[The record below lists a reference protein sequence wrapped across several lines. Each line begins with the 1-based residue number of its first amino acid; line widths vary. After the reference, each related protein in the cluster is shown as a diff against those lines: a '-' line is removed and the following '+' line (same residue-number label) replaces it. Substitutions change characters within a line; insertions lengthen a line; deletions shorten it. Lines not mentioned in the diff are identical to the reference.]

1 MVSTNI
7 SGKFKV
13 DILKSSN
20 DTNSV
25 NKTSDGDFTKILS
38 RHTTSDS
45 KETFK
50 TYNSEKNSDVKNVI
64 KKFYSDKSQ
73 IRSNEQKI
81 DDTDIE
87 KATAEAYSQIINVI
101 ADTLNA
107 NPDEIKDIIN
117 ELDINL
123 NALSDNQNVI
133 KIVSKYLGIDNPVNV
148 LTNDEAINAVKEI
161 NQSISEIINELK
173 DEFAITDD
181 GLKDL
186 LSKIDTVRDT
196 ENIEDIEDIVN
207 DETGNVDASDDI
219 IKESD
224 ENNNKINIDSENDNI
239 VPEKTTVKNEENANA
254 GNNKEFNNDRESK
267 SELYLNENGMESIV
281 SNLKNTITDNILT
294 EDGIADKIIKQ
305 ITDDIRL
312 YAKAD
317 TTSLEIQLEPETLGK
332 VGITVTSK
340 AGTITA
346 QLVVQN
352 EVAKEAI
359 ESQMATLKESFAS
372 QDIKVDAVEVTIASK
387 EFEQNLDKGAGNSS
401 EQNENKRR
409 KHIST
414 EELAEINGTATDK
427 ETSIDNVL
435 KEMGTT
441 VNYSV

>member
-20 DTNSV
+20 DTKSV
-25 NKTSDGDFTKILS
+25 NKTSDDDFTKILS

-73 IRSNEQKI
+73 IRGNEQKI

-87 KATAEAYSQIINVI
+87 KAVAEAYSQIINVI
-101 ADTLNA
+101 ADALNA
-107 NPDEIKDIIN
+107 NPDEIKGIIN

-133 KIVSKYLGIDNPVNV
+133 KIVSKYLGINNPVNV
-148 LTNDEAINAVKEI
+148 LTNDDAINAVKEI

-196 ENIEDIEDIVN
+196 ENIEDIIN

-219 IKESD
+219 IKVSD

-435 KEMGTT
+435 KEMGPT

>member
-20 DTNSV
+20 DTKSV

-73 IRSNEQKI
+73 IRGNEQKI

-87 KATAEAYSQIINVI
+87 KAVAEAYSQIINVI
-101 ADTLNA
+101 ADALNA
-107 NPDEIKDIIN
+107 NPDEIKGIIN

-133 KIVSKYLGIDNPVNV
+133 KIVSKYLGINNPVNV

-196 ENIEDIEDIVN
+196 ENIEDIIN

-219 IKESD
+219 IKVSD

-254 GNNKEFNNDRESK
+254 GNNKEFNDDRESK

>member
-101 ADTLNA
+101 ADALNA

-133 KIVSKYLGIDNPVNV
+133 KIVSKYLGIDNPVNI

-186 LSKIDTVRDT
+186 LSKLDTVRDN
-196 ENIEDIEDIVN
+196 ENIEDIVN

-219 IKESD
+219 IKVSD

>member
-1 MVSTNI
+1 MVSANI

-13 DILKSSN
+13 DFLNSSN

-25 NKTSDGDFTKILS
+25 KKTSDSDFTKILS
-38 RHTTSDS
+38 SHTTNDS

-50 TYNSEKNSDVKNVI
+50 ADNSYKNSDVKNVI
-64 KKFYSDKSQ
+64 KKFYSDKPQ
-73 IRSNEQKI
+73 ISGNETKL

-87 KATAEAYSQIINVI
+87 KAAAEAYSQIVNVI

-117 ELDINL
+117 ELDINPGD
-123 NALSDNQNVI
+123 LSDSQSVI
-133 KIVSKYLGIDNPVNV
+133 KIVSEYLGINNPVNV
-148 LTNDEAINAVKEI
+148 LTNDDAINAVKEI
-161 NQSISEIINELK
+161 NQAIDEIINDFK

-181 GLKDL
+181 ELKDL
-186 LSKIDTVRDT
+186 LSKFDVTQDTEIIEDVTTDESGNAKSDDTVK
-196 ENIEDIEDIVN
+196 V
-207 DETGNVDASDDI
+207 SD
-219 IKESD
+219 
-224 ENNNKINIDSENDNI
+224 ENDNI
-239 VPEKTTVKNEENANA
+239 VSERTTVKNEESSNA
-254 GNNKEFNNDRESK
+254 GNNREFHNDRESK
-267 SELYLNENGMESIV
+267 SELYPNENGMESIV
-281 SNLKNTITDNILT
+281 SNLRNSIVDNISA

-340 AGTITA
+340 AGTVTA

-359 ESQMATLKESFAS
+359 ESQIATLKESFAS

-409 KHIST
+409 KHISA
-414 EELAEINGTATDK
+414 EELAEINGTVTEK
-427 ETSIDNVL
+427 EMIIDNVL

-441 VNYSV
+441 VNYSA

>member
-1 MVSTNI
+1 M
-7 SGKFKV
+7 
-13 DILKSSN
+13 
-20 DTNSV
+20 
-25 NKTSDGDFTKILS
+25 
-38 RHTTSDS
+38 
-45 KETFK
+45 
-50 TYNSEKNSDVKNVI
+50 
-64 KKFYSDKSQ
+64 
-73 IRSNEQKI
+73 
-81 DDTDIE
+81 
-87 KATAEAYSQIINVI
+87 
-101 ADTLNA
+101 
-107 NPDEIKDIIN
+107 
-117 ELDINL
+117 
-123 NALSDNQNVI
+123 
-133 KIVSKYLGIDNPVNV
+133 
-148 LTNDEAINAVKEI
+148 
-161 NQSISEIINELK
+161 
-173 DEFAITDD
+173 
-181 GLKDL
+181 
-186 LSKIDTVRDT
+186 
-196 ENIEDIEDIVN
+196 
-207 DETGNVDASDDI
+207 
-219 IKESD
+219 
-224 ENNNKINIDSENDNI
+224 
-239 VPEKTTVKNEENANA
+239 PEKTTVKNEENANA

>member
-20 DTNSV
+20 DTKSV

-73 IRSNEQKI
+73 IRGNEQKI

-87 KATAEAYSQIINVI
+87 KAVAEAYSQIINVI
-101 ADTLNA
+101 ADALNA
-107 NPDEIKDIIN
+107 NPDEIKGIIN

-133 KIVSKYLGIDNPVNV
+133 KIVSKYLGINNPVNV
-148 LTNDEAINAVKEI
+148 LTNDDAINAVKEI

-181 GLKDL
+181 RLKDL

-196 ENIEDIEDIVN
+196 ENIEDIIN

-219 IKESD
+219 IKVSD

>member
-20 DTNSV
+20 DTKSV

-50 TYNSEKNSDVKNVI
+50 TYNSEKKSDVKNVI

-73 IRSNEQKI
+73 IRGNEQKI

-87 KATAEAYSQIINVI
+87 KAMAEVYSQIINVI
-101 ADTLNA
+101 ADALNA
-107 NPDEIKDIIN
+107 NPDEIKGIIN

-133 KIVSKYLGIDNPVNV
+133 KIVSKYLGINNPVNV

-196 ENIEDIEDIVN
+196 ENIEDIIN

-219 IKESD
+219 IKVSD

-254 GNNKEFNNDRESK
+254 GNNKEFNTDRESK

>member
-20 DTNSV
+20 DTKSV

-73 IRSNEQKI
+73 IRGNEQKI

-87 KATAEAYSQIINVI
+87 KAVAEVYSQIINVI
-101 ADTLNA
+101 ADALNA
-107 NPDEIKDIIN
+107 NPDEIKGIIN

-133 KIVSKYLGIDNPVNV
+133 KIVSKYLGINNPVNV

-196 ENIEDIEDIVN
+196 ENIEDIIN

-219 IKESD
+219 IKVSD

-239 VPEKTTVKNEENANA
+239 VLEKTTVKNEENANA

-317 TTSLEIQLEPETLGK
+317 TTSFEIQLEPETLGK

-359 ESQMATLKESFAS
+359 ESQMTTLKESFAS

>member
-20 DTNSV
+20 DTKSV

-73 IRSNEQKI
+73 IRGNEQKI

-101 ADTLNA
+101 ADALNA
-107 NPDEIKDIIN
+107 NPDEIKGIIN

-133 KIVSKYLGIDNPVNV
+133 KIVSKYLGINNPVNV

-196 ENIEDIEDIVN
+196 ENIEDIIN

-219 IKESD
+219 IKVSD

>member
-20 DTNSV
+20 DTKSV

-73 IRSNEQKI
+73 IRGNEQKI

-87 KATAEAYSQIINVI
+87 KAVAEVYSQIINVI
-101 ADTLNA
+101 ADALNA
-107 NPDEIKDIIN
+107 NLDEIKGIIN

-133 KIVSKYLGIDNPVNV
+133 KIVSKYLGINNPVNV

-196 ENIEDIEDIVN
+196 ENIEDIIN

-219 IKESD
+219 IKVSD

>member
-50 TYNSEKNSDVKNVI
+50 TYNSEKSSDVKNVI

-73 IRSNEQKI
+73 IRGNEQKI

-117 ELDINL
+117 ELNINL

-133 KIVSKYLGIDNPVNV
+133 KIVSKYLEIDNPVNV

-181 GLKDL
+181 RLKDL

-196 ENIEDIEDIVN
+196 ENIEDIVN
-207 DETGNVDASDDI
+207 DQTGNVDASDDI
-219 IKESD
+219 LKVSD

>member
-20 DTNSV
+20 DTKSV

-73 IRSNEQKI
+73 IRGNEQKI

-87 KATAEAYSQIINVI
+87 KAVAEVYSQIINVI
-101 ADTLNA
+101 ADALNA
-107 NPDEIKDIIN
+107 NPDEIKGIIN

-133 KIVSKYLGIDNPVNV
+133 KIVSKYLGINNPVNV

-196 ENIEDIEDIVN
+196 ENIEDIIN

-219 IKESD
+219 IKVSD

-387 EFEQNLDKGAGNSS
+387 EFEQNLDKGAGNFS

>member
-20 DTNSV
+20 DTKSV

-73 IRSNEQKI
+73 IRGNEQKI

-87 KATAEAYSQIINVI
+87 KAVAEAYSQIINVI
-101 ADTLNA
+101 ADALNA
-107 NPDEIKDIIN
+107 NPDEIKGIIN

-133 KIVSKYLGIDNPVNV
+133 KIVSKYLGINNPVNF
-148 LTNDEAINAVKEI
+148 LTNDDAINAVKEI

-196 ENIEDIEDIVN
+196 ENIEDIIN

-219 IKESD
+219 IKVSD

-254 GNNKEFNNDRESK
+254 GNNKEFNTDRESK

-332 VGITVTSK
+332 VGITITSK

-359 ESQMATLKESFAS
+359 ESQMASLKESFAS

-414 EELAEINGTATDK
+414 EELAEINGTTADK

>member
-20 DTNSV
+20 DTKSV

-73 IRSNEQKI
+73 IRGNEQKI

-87 KATAEAYSQIINVI
+87 KAVAEVYSQIINVI
-101 ADTLNA
+101 ADALNA
-107 NPDEIKDIIN
+107 NPDEIKGIIN

-133 KIVSKYLGIDNPVNV
+133 KIVSKYLGINNPVNV

-173 DEFAITDD
+173 NEFAITDD

-196 ENIEDIEDIVN
+196 ENIEDIIN

-219 IKESD
+219 IKVSD

-317 TTSLEIQLEPETLGK
+317 TTALEIQLEPETLGK

>member
-20 DTNSV
+20 DTKSV

-73 IRSNEQKI
+73 IRGNEQKI

-87 KATAEAYSQIINVI
+87 KAVAEVYSQIINVI
-101 ADTLNA
+101 ADALNA
-107 NPDEIKDIIN
+107 NPDEIKGIIN

-133 KIVSKYLGIDNPVNV
+133 KIVSKYLGINNPVNV

-196 ENIEDIEDIVN
+196 ENIEDIIN

-219 IKESD
+219 IKVSA

-372 QDIKVDAVEVTIASK
+372 QDIKVDAVQVTIASK

>member
-7 SGKFKV
+7 SDKFKV

-20 DTNSV
+20 DTKSV

-73 IRSNEQKI
+73 IRGNEQKI

-87 KATAEAYSQIINVI
+87 KAVAEVYSQIINVI
-101 ADTLNA
+101 ADALNA
-107 NPDEIKDIIN
+107 NPDEIKGIIN

-133 KIVSKYLGIDNPVNV
+133 KIVSKYLGINNPVNV

-196 ENIEDIEDIVN
+196 ENIEDIIN

-219 IKESD
+219 IKVSD

-254 GNNKEFNNDRESK
+254 GNNKEFNTDRESK

>member
-13 DILKSSN
+13 DILKSYN
-20 DTNSV
+20 DTKSV

-73 IRSNEQKI
+73 IRGNEQKI

-87 KATAEAYSQIINVI
+87 KAVAEAYSQIINVI
-101 ADTLNA
+101 ADALNA
-107 NPDEIKDIIN
+107 NPDEIKGIIN

-133 KIVSKYLGIDNPVNV
+133 KIVSKYLGINNPVNV
-148 LTNDEAINAVKEI
+148 LTNDDAINAVKEI

-196 ENIEDIEDIVN
+196 ENIEDIIN

-219 IKESD
+219 IKVSD

>member
-20 DTNSV
+20 DTKSV

-73 IRSNEQKI
+73 IRGNEQKI

-87 KATAEAYSQIINVI
+87 KAVAEVYSQIINVI
-101 ADTLNA
+101 ADALNA
-107 NPDEIKDIIN
+107 NPDEIKGIIN

-133 KIVSKYLGIDNPVNV
+133 KIVSKYLGINNPVNV

-196 ENIEDIEDIVN
+196 ENIEDIIN

-219 IKESD
+219 IKVSD

>member
-20 DTNSV
+20 DTKSV

-64 KKFYSDKSQ
+64 KKFYSDKPQ
-73 IRSNEQKI
+73 IRGNEQKI

-87 KATAEAYSQIINVI
+87 KAVAEAYSQIINVI
-101 ADTLNA
+101 ADALNA
-107 NPDEIKDIIN
+107 NPDEIKGIIN

-133 KIVSKYLGIDNPVNV
+133 KIVSKYLGINNPVNV

-196 ENIEDIEDIVN
+196 ENIEDIIN

-219 IKESD
+219 IKVSD

>member
-20 DTNSV
+20 DTKSV

-73 IRSNEQKI
+73 IRGNEQKI

-87 KATAEAYSQIINVI
+87 KVVAEAYSQIINVI
-101 ADTLNA
+101 ADALNA
-107 NPDEIKDIIN
+107 NPDEIKGIIN

-133 KIVSKYLGIDNPVNV
+133 KIVSKYLGINNPVNV

-196 ENIEDIEDIVN
+196 ENIEDIIN

-219 IKESD
+219 IKVSD

-254 GNNKEFNNDRESK
+254 GNNKEFNTDRESK

>member
-20 DTNSV
+20 DTKSV

-64 KKFYSDKSQ
+64 KKFYLDKSQ
-73 IRSNEQKI
+73 IRGNEQKI

-87 KATAEAYSQIINVI
+87 KAVAEAYSQIINVI
-101 ADTLNA
+101 ADALNA
-107 NPDEIKDIIN
+107 NPDEIKGIIN

-133 KIVSKYLGIDNPVNV
+133 KIVSKYLGINNPVNV

-196 ENIEDIEDIVN
+196 ENIEDIIN

-219 IKESD
+219 IKVSD

>member
-20 DTNSV
+20 DTKSV

-64 KKFYSDKSQ
+64 KKFYSDKPQ
-73 IRSNEQKI
+73 IRGNEQKI

-87 KATAEAYSQIINVI
+87 KAVAEAYSQIINVI
-101 ADTLNA
+101 ADALNA
-107 NPDEIKDIIN
+107 NPDEIKGIIN

-133 KIVSKYLGIDNPVNV
+133 KIVSKYLGINNPVNV

-196 ENIEDIEDIVN
+196 ENIEDIIN

-219 IKESD
+219 IKVSD

-254 GNNKEFNNDRESK
+254 GNNKEFNTDRESK

-414 EELAEINGTATDK
+414 EELAEINGNATDK

>member
-20 DTNSV
+20 DTKSV

-73 IRSNEQKI
+73 IRGNEQKI

-87 KATAEAYSQIINVI
+87 KAVAEVYSQIINVI
-101 ADTLNA
+101 ADALNA
-107 NPDEIKDIIN
+107 NPDEIKGIIN

-123 NALSDNQNVI
+123 NVLSDNQNVI
-133 KIVSKYLGIDNPVNV
+133 KIVSKYLGINNPVNV

-196 ENIEDIEDIVN
+196 ENIEDIIN

-219 IKESD
+219 IKVSD

-254 GNNKEFNNDRESK
+254 GNNKEFNTDRESK

-294 EDGIADKIIKQ
+294 EDGITDKIIKQ

-332 VGITVTSK
+332 VGVTVTSK

>member
-1 MVSTNI
+1 M
-7 SGKFKV
+7 
-13 DILKSSN
+13 
-20 DTNSV
+20 
-25 NKTSDGDFTKILS
+25 
-38 RHTTSDS
+38 
-45 KETFK
+45 
-50 TYNSEKNSDVKNVI
+50 
-64 KKFYSDKSQ
+64 
-73 IRSNEQKI
+73 
-81 DDTDIE
+81 
-87 KATAEAYSQIINVI
+87 
-101 ADTLNA
+101 
-107 NPDEIKDIIN
+107 
-117 ELDINL
+117 
-123 NALSDNQNVI
+123 
-133 KIVSKYLGIDNPVNV
+133 
-148 LTNDEAINAVKEI
+148 
-161 NQSISEIINELK
+161 
-173 DEFAITDD
+173 
-181 GLKDL
+181 
-186 LSKIDTVRDT
+186 
-196 ENIEDIEDIVN
+196 
-207 DETGNVDASDDI
+207 
-219 IKESD
+219 
-224 ENNNKINIDSENDNI
+224 
-239 VPEKTTVKNEENANA
+239 PEKTTVKNEENANA
-254 GNNKEFNNDRESK
+254 GNNKEFNTDRESK

-332 VGITVTSK
+332 VGITITSK

-359 ESQMATLKESFAS
+359 ESQMASLKESFAS

-414 EELAEINGTATDK
+414 EELAEINGTTADK

>member
-20 DTNSV
+20 DTKSV

-73 IRSNEQKI
+73 IRGNEQKI

-87 KATAEAYSQIINVI
+87 KAVAEVYSQIINVI
-101 ADTLNA
+101 ADALNA
-107 NPDEIKDIIN
+107 NPDEIKGIIN

-133 KIVSKYLGIDNPVNV
+133 KIVSKYLGINNPVNV

-196 ENIEDIEDIVN
+196 ENIEDIIN

-219 IKESD
+219 IKVSD

-254 GNNKEFNNDRESK
+254 GNNKEFNTDRESK

>member
-20 DTNSV
+20 DTKSV

-50 TYNSEKNSDVKNVI
+50 TYNSEKNSDVKIVI

-73 IRSNEQKI
+73 IRGNEQKI

-87 KATAEAYSQIINVI
+87 KAVAEAYSQIINVI
-101 ADTLNA
+101 ADALNA
-107 NPDEIKDIIN
+107 NPDEIKGIIN

-133 KIVSKYLGIDNPVNV
+133 KIVSKYLGINNPVNV
-148 LTNDEAINAVKEI
+148 LTNDDAINAVKEI

-196 ENIEDIEDIVN
+196 ENIEDIIN

-219 IKESD
+219 IKVSD

>member
-20 DTNSV
+20 DTKSV

-73 IRSNEQKI
+73 IRGNEQKI

-87 KATAEAYSQIINVI
+87 KAVAEAYSQIINVI
-101 ADTLNA
+101 ADALNA
-107 NPDEIKDIIN
+107 NPDEIKGIIN

-133 KIVSKYLGIDNPVNV
+133 KIVSKYLGINNPLNV
-148 LTNDEAINAVKEI
+148 LTNDDAINAVKEI

-196 ENIEDIEDIVN
+196 ENIEDIIN

-219 IKESD
+219 IKVSD

>member
-20 DTNSV
+20 DTKSV

-64 KKFYSDKSQ
+64 KKFYSDKPQ
-73 IRSNEQKI
+73 IRGNEQKI

-87 KATAEAYSQIINVI
+87 KAVAEAYSQIINVI
-101 ADTLNA
+101 ADALNA
-107 NPDEIKDIIN
+107 NPDEIKGIIN

-133 KIVSKYLGIDNPVNV
+133 KIVSKYLGINNPVNV

-196 ENIEDIEDIVN
+196 ENIEDIIN

-219 IKESD
+219 IKVSD

-254 GNNKEFNNDRESK
+254 GNNKEFNTDRESK

-317 TTSLEIQLEPETLGK
+317 TTALEIQLEPETLGK

>member
-20 DTNSV
+20 DTKSV

-73 IRSNEQKI
+73 IRGNEQKI

-87 KATAEAYSQIINVI
+87 KAVAEVYSQIINVI
-101 ADTLNA
+101 ADALNA
-107 NPDEIKDIIN
+107 NPDEIKGIIN

-133 KIVSKYLGIDNPVNV
+133 KIVSKYLGINNPVNV

-186 LSKIDTVRDT
+186 LCKIDTVRDT
-196 ENIEDIEDIVN
+196 ENIEDIIN

-219 IKESD
+219 IKVSD

-317 TTSLEIQLEPETLGK
+317 TTALEIQLEPETLGK

>member
-20 DTNSV
+20 DTKSV

-73 IRSNEQKI
+73 IRGNEQKI

-87 KATAEAYSQIINVI
+87 KAVAEAYSQIINVI
-101 ADTLNA
+101 ADALNA
-107 NPDEIKDIIN
+107 NPDEIKGIIN

-133 KIVSKYLGIDNPVNV
+133 KIVSKYLGINNPVNV

-196 ENIEDIEDIVN
+196 ENIEDIIN

-219 IKESD
+219 IKVSD

-317 TTSLEIQLEPETLGK
+317 TTALEIQLEPETLGK

-401 EQNENKRR
+401 EQNKNKRR

>member
-101 ADTLNA
+101 ADALNA

-186 LSKIDTVRDT
+186 LSKLDTVRDT
-196 ENIEDIEDIVN
+196 ENIEDIVN

-219 IKESD
+219 IKVSD

>member
-20 DTNSV
+20 DTKSV

-64 KKFYSDKSQ
+64 KKFYSDKPQ
-73 IRSNEQKI
+73 IRGNEQKI

-87 KATAEAYSQIINVI
+87 KAVAEAYSQIINVI
-101 ADTLNA
+101 ADALNA
-107 NPDEIKDIIN
+107 NPDEIKGIIN

-133 KIVSKYLGIDNPVNV
+133 KIVGKYLGINNPVNV

-196 ENIEDIEDIVN
+196 ENIEDIIN

-219 IKESD
+219 IKVSD

-254 GNNKEFNNDRESK
+254 GNNKEFNTDRESK

-317 TTSLEIQLEPETLGK
+317 TTALEIQLEPETLGK

>member
-20 DTNSV
+20 DTKSV

-73 IRSNEQKI
+73 IRGNEQKI

-87 KATAEAYSQIINVI
+87 KAVAEAYSQIINVI
-101 ADTLNA
+101 ADALNA
-107 NPDEIKDIIN
+107 NPDEIKGIIN

-133 KIVSKYLGIDNPVNV
+133 KIVSKYLEINNPVNV
-148 LTNDEAINAVKEI
+148 LTNDDAINAVKEI

-196 ENIEDIEDIVN
+196 ENIEDIIN

-219 IKESD
+219 IKVSD

>member
-101 ADTLNA
+101 ADALNA

-117 ELDINL
+117 ELNINL

-133 KIVSKYLGIDNPVNV
+133 KIVSKYLEIDNPVNV

-196 ENIEDIEDIVN
+196 ENIEDIVN
-207 DETGNVDASDDI
+207 DQTGNVDASDDI
-219 IKESD
+219 LKVSD

-254 GNNKEFNNDRESK
+254 GNNKEFNTDRESK

>member
-20 DTNSV
+20 DTKSV

-73 IRSNEQKI
+73 IRGNEQKI

-87 KATAEAYSQIINVI
+87 KAVAEVYSQIINVI
-101 ADTLNA
+101 ADALNA
-107 NPDEIKDIIN
+107 NPDEIKGIIN

-133 KIVSKYLGIDNPVNV
+133 KIVSKYLGINNPVNV

-196 ENIEDIEDIVN
+196 ENIEDIIN

-219 IKESD
+219 IKVSD

-414 EELAEINGTATDK
+414 EELAEINGTTADK

>member
-20 DTNSV
+20 DTKSV

-73 IRSNEQKI
+73 IRGNEQKI

-87 KATAEAYSQIINVI
+87 KAVAEAYSQIINVI
-101 ADTLNA
+101 ADALNA
-107 NPDEIKDIIN
+107 NPDEIKGIIN

-133 KIVSKYLGIDNPVNV
+133 KIVSKYLGINNPVNV

-181 GLKDL
+181 GLKEL

-196 ENIEDIEDIVN
+196 ENIEDIIN

-219 IKESD
+219 IKVSD

>member
-101 ADTLNA
+101 ADALNA

-133 KIVSKYLGIDNPVNV
+133 KIVSKYLEIDNPVNV
-148 LTNDEAINAVKEI
+148 LTNDEAIDAVKEI

-186 LSKIDTVRDT
+186 LSKIDTVRNT
-196 ENIEDIEDIVN
+196 EDIEDIVN

-219 IKESD
+219 IKVSD

>member
-50 TYNSEKNSDVKNVI
+50 TYNSEKSSDVKNVI

-73 IRSNEQKI
+73 IRGNEQKI

-196 ENIEDIEDIVN
+196 ENIEDIVN
-207 DETGNVDASDDI
+207 GQTGNVDASDDI
-219 IKESD
+219 NKVSD

-281 SNLKNTITDNILT
+281 SNFKNTITDNILT

>member
-20 DTNSV
+20 DTKSV

-73 IRSNEQKI
+73 IRGNEQKI

-87 KATAEAYSQIINVI
+87 KAVAEVYSQIINVI
-101 ADTLNA
+101 ADALNA
-107 NPDEIKDIIN
+107 NPDEIKGIIN

-133 KIVSKYLGIDNPVNV
+133 KIVSKYLGINNPVNV

-196 ENIEDIEDIVN
+196 ENIEDIIN

-219 IKESD
+219 IKVSD

-372 QDIKVDAVEVTIASK
+372 QNIKVDAVEVTIASK

>member
-20 DTNSV
+20 DTKSV

-73 IRSNEQKI
+73 IRGNEQKI

-87 KATAEAYSQIINVI
+87 KAVAEAYSQIINVI
-101 ADTLNA
+101 ADALNA
-107 NPDEIKDIIN
+107 NPDEIKGIIN

-133 KIVSKYLGIDNPVNV
+133 KIVSKYLGINNPVNV

-196 ENIEDIEDIVN
+196 ENIEDIIN

-219 IKESD
+219 IKVSD

-359 ESQMATLKESFAS
+359 ESQMTTLKESFAS

-414 EELAEINGTATDK
+414 EELAEINETATDK